1 MRADAQSM
9 HPRSRCCSKAESRT
23 HRNDGHRVQPSEQ
36 HPVGKADI
44 VRKCLNPTVVE
55 AVIRKK
61 SLELGGVA
69 ESVTRIDDGTD
80 VPLGDL
86 IEFERSGN
94 VLAVFG

>member
-1 MRADAQSM
+1 
-9 HPRSRCCSKAESRT
+9 
-23 HRNDGHRVQPSEQ
+23 
-36 HPVGKADI
+36 
-44 VRKCLNPTVVE
+44 VE